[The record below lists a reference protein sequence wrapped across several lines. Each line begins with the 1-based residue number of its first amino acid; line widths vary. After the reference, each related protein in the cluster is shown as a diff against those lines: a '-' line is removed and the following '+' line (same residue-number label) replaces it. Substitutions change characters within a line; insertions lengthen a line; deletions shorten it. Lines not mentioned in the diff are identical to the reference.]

1 MTPTEWEE
9 TVVKECRDFGFIS
22 FRITPAPDGGQP
34 CDVVA
39 LGRDCSVMIECKVCK
54 GPRFNLRRIEDNQIL
69 TLHKCLE
76 KGVPFVLAV
85 QFCSNEEYPFIGYI
99 AGCDLADM
107 LIDKV
112 KSIIYTNDKIWTDL
126 GSAMD

>member
-9 TVVKECRDFGFIS
+9 KVVDECRNYGFIS

-39 LGRDCSVMIECKVCK
+39 LGRNSSIVIECKICK
-54 GPRFNLRRIEDNQIL
+54 GPRFDLRRIEDNQLL
-69 TLHKCLE
+69 TLRECLG
-76 KGVPFVLAV
+76 KDVPFVLAIL
-85 QFCSNEEYPFIGYI
+85 FCSDDVHPFAGYI
-99 AGCDLADM
+99 GGRSLADM
-107 LIDKV
+107 LTDKV